1 MKASMGVAT
10 SIMKRENGENMSD
23 NTAKKKY
30 RTGVKKVANKSKT
43 NIYRGKDQTKPEQEH
58 NWKAIKNWLRAA
70 RRDLK
75 RLETDVADPKKRSQ
89 NVLWQDMQML
99 MNSLACAWTLRYA
112 TDEELAN
119 PKIGATY
126 KKWMK
131 FPSEFVG
138 RRMGGQPSDQ

>member
-1 MKASMGVAT
+1 
-10 SIMKRENGENMSD
+10 MSD
-23 NTAKKKY
+23 NTAKKKTTS
-30 RTGVKKVANKSKT
+30 RAGARKVAGNQKKSVKL
-43 NIYRGKDQTKPEQEH
+43 GADQQKPEQEH

-75 RLETDVADPKKRSQ
+75 RLETDVSDPKKRSQ
-89 NVLWQDMQML
+89 KVLWQDMQML

-112 TDEELAN
+112 TDDELAN
-119 PKIGATY
+119 PIIGATY

-138 RRMGGQPSDQ
+138 RRMGDQPSDQ